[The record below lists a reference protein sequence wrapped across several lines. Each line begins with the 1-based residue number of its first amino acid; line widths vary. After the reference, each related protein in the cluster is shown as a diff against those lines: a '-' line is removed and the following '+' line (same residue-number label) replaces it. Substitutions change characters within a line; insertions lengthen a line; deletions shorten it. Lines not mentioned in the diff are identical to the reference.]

1 MANNLQKL
9 KDDWFSENA
18 PFGKQLGYPDC
29 CMKEFCDQP
38 PALLNNSKPT
48 KEDQR
53 RFKAAH
59 LNGKFTGFIPCKEH
73 AKQIITG
80 KITLM
85 SLIKNRSSEFG
96 IFPNHNNY
104 LNK

>member
-29 CMKEFCDQP
+29 CIKEFCDQP